1 MRKILSLI
9 IIALTL
15 YSFADTNEQKT
26 NKIRK
31 TEQPELLVD
40 TVEIGNKM
48 EGEYLK
54 PYLEIAALNK
64 DWPATSATDEINW
77 QTDSVSQ
84 SYTRKDYPLG
94 ILTERASIMPT
105 DPKSYIEY
113 GDCWIEVNSNSI
125 DVLCIIGSC

>member
-15 YSFADTNEQKT
+15 YSCAEPNEQKT
-26 NKIRK
+26 NKIRI

-40 TVEIGNKM
+40 KVEIGNKM

-54 PYLEIAALNK
+54 PYLEITALNK

-94 ILTERASIMPT
+94 TLTERAAIMPT
-105 DPKSYIEY
+105 DPEGYMQDGGCGIE
-113 GDCWIEVNSNSI
+113 INSNSI
-125 DVLCIIGSC
+125 DVLCSIGGC